1 MHLLFSD
8 KNKENTR
15 HNFFCEMTLVLIGV
29 FKFVHKIR
37 KVLLYRKTNVFFKI
51 NLIFFHQLN
60 SAGPYVKW
68 LDLLAQSNF
77 IV

>member
-1 MHLLFSD
+1 MAQILMTVFIWNFL
-8 KNKENTR
+8 KND
-15 HNFFCEMTLVLIGV
+15 LIE
-29 FKFVHKIR
+29 IP
-37 KVLLYRKTNVFFKI
+37 
-51 NLIFFHQLN
+51 